1 MHHKSHDQH
10 QKGGWLPSMHHRS
23 HDQGGHPVGGGSASG
38 GEGSASR
45 GCLPTGG
52 GVDPPGTGKADGTH
66 PTGMLSCIVLLLFA
80 PKELTFLLLPPAN
93 EVVGR

>member
-1 MHHKSHDQH
+1 MTSIKRE
-10 QKGGWLPSMHHRS
+10 GWLPSMHHRS
-23 HDQGGHPVGGGSASG
+23 HDQGGLHPVGGGSASG

-45 GCLPTGG
+45 GCLPRGECRS
-52 GVDPPGTGKADGTH
+52 PGTGKADGTH
-66 PTGMLSCIVLLLFA
+66 PTGMLSCIVLLLFT